1 MHFILLQL
9 VRGDELLFTDDAFN
23 IMPQEGDIW
32 PNSTCEINVV
42 FKPTLA
48 KAYNQIAYCDIVGRE
63 TRLPLRLKGDGI
75 GPQVFF
81 SYDTMNMGHIFIN
94 SKHSYE
100 VSDGVLPWM
109 FLAVDWWF

>member
-1 MHFILLQL
+1 
-9 VRGDELLFTDDAFN
+9 
-23 IMPQEGDIW
+23 MPQEGDIW

-42 FKPTLA
+42 FKPTQA

-100 VSDGVLPWM
+100 VSDGVLLWM
-109 FLAVDWWF
+109 FLAVDWGF